1 MRITNLISRVCSYLQ
16 DCVEVD
22 LKPDL
27 GSVLVQCERQCVGC
41 DCWMNVFAP
50 SLKIWVGEN
59 PLWWYTH
66 LTECWN
72 RHHLYIQNPFTS
84 MPSNLNLIT
93 GTKASSTAWKKK
105 YIMFKAIW
113 QAKSKVQQ
121 DRQMIAIIYIKKIYC
136 GLATL
141 VVMPQPPSHLQ
152 YQRRLQSGLLP
163 FDTIALQF
171 FLHCHPLAHC
181 SIKYEIPCFFK
192 LYEYYPE
199 NVLFFLTSPVGLWS
213 LRAVWALQRMSR
225 RSLSSPRVAA
235 IHTRHQ
241 YPPLQHKHAHT
252 KLSYTSDSTQQ
263 VSHADMHVFSLSIRI
278 GHYL

>member
-50 SLKIWVGEN
+50 LLKIWVGEH
-59 PLWWYTH
+59 PLWWYTY

-163 FDTIALQF
+163 FDTIALKF

-181 SIKYEIPCFFK
+181 SITYEIPCFF
-192 LYEYYPE
+192 LTIRILSWECFI
-199 NVLFFLTSPVGLWS
+199 FFNLT
-213 LRAVWALQRMSR
+213 R
-225 RSLSSPRVAA
+225 RSLISSC
-235 IHTRHQ
+235 
-241 YPPLQHKHAHT
+241 
-252 KLSYTSDSTQQ
+252 
-263 VSHADMHVFSLSIRI
+263 SLSFAKNESKKSVLSTCRGDTHKASISAPATQTCT
-278 GHYL
+278 HKT